1 MRLPARVSD
10 LPTSCCEAGK
20 ARKHQQPEIYHVD
33 IDLNTHVNVER
44 RELVLRETAE
54 NERAEVVQEREVE
67 CLERHRRARRGVE
80 EDVKVLVVLLG
91 DLLDVLG
98 DDKVLRLDAELLRV
112 LEFRVRVREGV
123 DFGTHGAGNL
133 EGCLS

>member
-1 MRLPARVSD
+1 MI
-10 LPTSCCEAGK
+10 T
-20 ARKHQQPEIYHVD
+20 HVD
-33 IDLNTHVNVER
+33 VER

-67 CLERHRRARRGVE
+67 GLERHRRARRGIE

-98 DDKVLRLDAELLRV
+98 NDKVLRLDAELLRV
-112 LEFRVRVREGV
+112 LELRVRVRESV
-123 DFGTHGAGNL
+123 DFGTHGAGDL
-133 EGCLS
+133 EGCCREVLG